1 MLVNKNYG
9 RIILTEDGGKMEDN
23 TILFNTNEIT
33 NTVIKSTLKDVYDAL
48 EERGYNPINQI
59 VGYII
64 SGDLGYISSYKEAR
78 NKISKIDR
86 TVIVEELLKGY
97 LK

>member
-1 MLVNKNYG
+1 MDSNTTIHFDISEVND
-9 RIILTEDGGKMEDN
+9 E
-23 TILFNTNEIT
+23 
-33 NTVIKSTLKDVYDAL
+33 VVKSTLRDVLESL

-64 SGDLGYISSYKEAR
+64 SGDLGYISSYKDTR

-86 TVIVEELLKGY
+86 TTLVEELLKSY
-97 LK
+97 LKWDT

>member
-1 MLVNKNYG
+1 MNENTTLFDVSKVNEQ
-9 RIILTEDGGKMEDN
+9 RVRE
-23 TILFNTNEIT
+23 
-33 NTVIKSTLKDVYDAL
+33 TLEACVEAL
-48 EERGYNPINQI
+48 ANSSFGQNMGYNPINQI

-78 NKISKIDR
+78 NRIAKIDR
-86 TVIVEELLKGY
+86 TILVEELLKNY

>member
-1 MLVNKNYG
+1 MEVIFSYYGYHSYDYYFLSEVND
-9 RIILTEDGGKMEDN
+9 E
-23 TILFNTNEIT
+23 
-33 NTVIKSTLKDVYDAL
+33 VVKSTLRDVLESL

-78 NKISKIDR
+78 NKIAKIDR
-86 TVIVEELLKGY
+86 TVLVEVLLKNY

>member
-1 MLVNKNYG
+1 MSVSDETLMFKKVDDEPMTAEQV
-9 RIILTEDGGKMEDN
+9 LTR
-23 TILFNTNEIT
+23 
-33 NTVIKSTLKDVYDAL
+33 VY
-48 EERGYNPINQI
+48 ESMKEKGYNPINQI

-78 NKISKIDR
+78 NKIAKIDR
-86 TVIVEELLKGY
+86 TVLVEVLLKNY

>member
-1 MLVNKNYG
+1 MDSNTTIHFDISEVND
-9 RIILTEDGGKMEDN
+9 E
-23 TILFNTNEIT
+23 
-33 NTVIKSTLKDVYDAL
+33 VVKSTLRDVLESL
-48 EERGYNPINQI
+48 EERVYNPINQI

-78 NKISKIDR
+78 NKIAKIDR
-86 TVIVEELLKGY
+86 TVLVEVLLKNY

>member
-1 MLVNKNYG
+1 MDSNTTIHFDISEVND
-9 RIILTEDGGKMEDN
+9 E
-23 TILFNTNEIT
+23 
-33 NTVIKSTLKDVYDAL
+33 VVKSTLRDVLESL

-78 NKISKIDR
+78 NKIAKMDR
-86 TVIVEELLKGY
+86 TVLVEVLLKNY

>member
-1 MLVNKNYG
+1 MDSNTTIHFDISEVND
-9 RIILTEDGGKMEDN
+9 E
-23 TILFNTNEIT
+23 
-33 NTVIKSTLKDVYDAL
+33 VVKSTLRDVLESL

-78 NKISKIDR
+78 NKIPKIDR
-86 TVIVEELLKGY
+86 TVLVEVLLKNY

>member
-1 MLVNKNYG
+1 MDSD
-9 RIILTEDGGKMEDN
+9 T
-23 TILFNTNEIT
+23 TILFDTSLVNEKIVYDT
-33 NTVIKSTLKDVYDAL
+33 IKDVYESL

-78 NKISKIDR
+78 NKIAKLDKNM
-86 TVIVEELLKGY
+86 IVEVLLANY

>member
-1 MLVNKNYG
+1 MEFDKTMNFKVEREENTKCREVLKEVYQSLVEK
-9 RIILTEDGGKMEDN
+9 
-23 TILFNTNEIT
+23 
-33 NTVIKSTLKDVYDAL
+33 
-48 EERGYNPINQI
+48 GYNPINQI

-78 NKISKIDR
+78 NRIAKIDR
-86 TVIVEELLKGY
+86 TTLVEELLKNY

>member
-1 MLVNKNYG
+1 MLDKTMIFSLG
-9 RIILTEDGGKMEDN
+9 EEKDDQIKAGLT
-23 TILFNTNEIT
+23 I
-33 NTVIKSTLKDVYDAL
+33 VYDAL
-48 EERGYNPINQI
+48 RQKGYNPINQI

-78 NKISKIDR
+78 NKIAKIDR
-86 TVIVEELLKGY
+86 TVLVEVLLKNY

>member
-1 MLVNKNYG
+1 MLFMDSSTVLFDVSDVNS
-9 RIILTEDGGKMEDN
+9 E
-23 TILFNTNEIT
+23 
-33 NTVIKSTLKDVYDAL
+33 VIKETLTSVLEAL
-48 EERGYNPINQI
+48 DERGYNPINQL

-86 TVIVEELLKGY
+86 SVLVEELLKNY
-97 LK
+97 LR

>member
-1 MLVNKNYG
+1 MDSNTTIHFDISEVND
-9 RIILTEDGGKMEDN
+9 E
-23 TILFNTNEIT
+23 
-33 NTVIKSTLKDVYDAL
+33 VVKSTLRDVLESL
-48 EERGYNPINQI
+48 EERGYNSINQI

-78 NKISKIDR
+78 NKIAKIDR
-86 TVIVEELLKGY
+86 TVLVEVLLKNY

>member
-1 MLVNKNYG
+1 MG
-9 RIILTEDGGKMEDN
+9 DDS
-23 TILFNTNEIT
+23 TILFDVSEVNSEI
-33 NTVIKSTLKDVYDAL
+33 IKDTLHDVLESL
-48 EERGYNPINQI
+48 EERGYNPLNQL

-64 SGDLGYISSYKEAR
+64 SGDLGYISSYNMAR

-86 TVIVEELLKGY
+86 TVLAEELLKNY

>member
-1 MLVNKNYG
+1 MDSNTTIHFDISEVND
-9 RIILTEDGGKMEDN
+9 E
-23 TILFNTNEIT
+23 
-33 NTVIKSTLKDVYDAL
+33 VVKSTLRDVLESL

-78 NKISKIDR
+78 NKIAKIVR
-86 TVIVEELLKGY
+86 TVLVEVLLKNY

>member
-1 MLVNKNYG
+1 MDSNTTIHFDISEVND
-9 RIILTEDGGKMEDN
+9 E
-23 TILFNTNEIT
+23 
-33 NTVIKSTLKDVYDAL
+33 VVKSTLRDVLESL

-78 NKISKIDR
+78 NKIAKIDR
-86 TVIVEELLKGY
+86 TTLVEELLKNY

>member
-1 MLVNKNYG
+1 MNSNTTIHFDISEVND
-9 RIILTEDGGKMEDN
+9 E
-23 TILFNTNEIT
+23 
-33 NTVIKSTLKDVYDAL
+33 VVKSTLRDVLESL

-78 NKISKIDR
+78 NKIAKIDR
-86 TVIVEELLKGY
+86 TVLVEVLLKNY

>member
-1 MLVNKNYG
+1 
-9 RIILTEDGGKMEDN
+9 MEND
-23 TILFNTNEIT
+23 T
-33 NTVIKSTLKDVYDAL
+33 TVIFDASEINERLVYDTLKDIYESL

-59 VGYII
+59 VGYLT

-78 NKISKIDR
+78 NKIAKLDKNM
-86 TVIVEELLKGY
+86 IVEVLLANY

>member
-1 MLVNKNYG
+1 MDSNTTSNTTIHFDISEVND
-9 RIILTEDGGKMEDN
+9 E
-23 TILFNTNEIT
+23 
-33 NTVIKSTLKDVYDAL
+33 VVKSTLRDVLESL

-78 NKISKIDR
+78 NKIAKIDR
-86 TVIVEELLKGY
+86 TVLVEVLLKNY
-97 LK
+97 LKWDI